1 MDASDKRALMEKLLA
16 DIAQSIAV
24 LTRAAHEA
32 REAATHEDAKP
43 ENDKD
48 TRAVEA
54 AYLAGAQANRA
65 RDLERAAAA
74 LAGLA
79 LKAFRPGE
87 AIASSAL
94 VELDQEGSSHWY
106 FLAPQGGGL
115 RASVGGVE
123 VQVITPQSALGRELL
138 GKAEGDEV
146 EIEAPRGAWRARI
159 LSIGR

>member
-1 MDASDKRALMEKLLA
+1 VDASDKRALMEKLLA

-138 GKAEGDEV
+138 GKAEGDDLEV
-146 EIEAPRGAWRARI
+146 TVQGKLRTYEIVRVV
-159 LSIGR
+159 